1 MPEPIMDPATSM
13 VESSN
18 PSPRTNFWSA
28 AGGEVVEVSTVL
40 KRARSRRE
48 LILPDRIGQRQKRFV
63 TNLRDRPQ
71 NSFPHLGKDAILG
84 PVISRGRLLA
94 AGARVIL
101 PIVCAVG
108 VSIPLA
114 SNGAS
119 RSAPPVIGESEQF
132 EALPLIRTS
141 QNHLL
146 VHAWINDKPALLIVD
161 SGSPGT
167 VIASKRRSHFG
178 VTEVPIDS
186 KYPAR
191 VRVNGGYNAL
201 VMAHTLRLGG
211 LTVGEVPAISAD
223 LSGPRHAARRMREQQ
238 ADGILGTD
246 VLFASRAVLDCQ
258 GKLLIL
264 NLQPDLPN
272 LYVNGLV
279 NGSQARLMVDTGAF
293 ATLLHKP
300 FVRRLHIPTEQTSL
314 ASAAINLKEEGLD
327 VARIRKMSV
336 GVVDIGRNDVGV
348 VDLGGILHE
357 ALQLS
362 PPAVGLLGAEIL
374 NRHHGI
380 IDFGTRTLYLKKT

>member
-1 MPEPIMDPATSM
+1 
-13 VESSN
+13 
-18 PSPRTNFWSA
+18 
-28 AGGEVVEVSTVL
+28 
-40 KRARSRRE
+40 
-48 LILPDRIGQRQKRFV
+48 
-63 TNLRDRPQ
+63 
-71 NSFPHLGKDAILG
+71 
-84 PVISRGRLLA
+84 VISRGRLLA
-94 AGARVIL
+94 GGARVIL
-101 PIVCAVG
+101 PIVCAIG
-108 VSIPLA
+108 VSIPVA
-114 SNGAS
+114 SSGAP
-119 RSAPPVIGESEQF
+119 RSAPPTVGQSGQF
-132 EALPLIRTS
+132 EALPLIRTT

-167 VIASKRRSHFG
+167 VIASRRRSHFG
-178 VTEVPIDS
+178 VTEVPVDS

-191 VRVNGGYNAL
+191 VRVNGSYNAL
-201 VMAHTLRLGG
+201 VMARTLRLGG

-223 LSGPRHAARRMREQQ
+223 LSGPRLAARRMREQQ

-258 GKLLIL
+258 RQLLIL
-264 NLQPDLPN
+264 NLQPDLPLPVPGLDFRGFQKVPMFVTEGFN

-300 FVRRLHIPTEQTSL
+300 FVRRLHIPTEQTRL

-336 GVVDIGRNDVGV
+336 GMVDIGRNDVGV

-380 IDFGTRTLYLKKT
+380 IDFGTHILYLKKT

>member
-1 MPEPIMDPATSM
+1 
-13 VESSN
+13 V
-18 PSPRTNFWSA
+18 
-28 AGGEVVEVSTVL
+28 G
-40 KRARSRRE
+40 
-48 LILPDRIGQRQKRFV
+48 
-63 TNLRDRPQ
+63 
-71 NSFPHLGKDAILG
+71 
-84 PVISRGRLLA
+84 
-94 AGARVIL
+94 GARIVFL
-101 PIVCAVG
+101 IVCA
-108 VSIPLA
+108 I
-114 SNGAS
+114 GALWTPPAATAAPS
-119 RSAPPVIGESEQF
+119 RSASSKNQSDAQF
-132 EALPLIRTS
+132 EALPLVRS
-141 QNHLL
+141 RQNHLL

-178 VTEVPIDS
+178 VSRVAEDS

-191 VRVNGGYNAL
+191 VRVNGSYTPL

-211 LTVGEVPAISAD
+211 LTVGEVPAVSAD
-223 LSGPRHAARRMREQQ
+223 LSGPRRAQRNLHEPEI
-238 ADGILGTD
+238 DGILGTD

-258 GKLLIL
+258 RQLLIL
-264 NLQPDLPN
+264 NLQPDLPIPVPGLDFRGFQKVPMFVTEGFN
-272 LYVNGLV
+272 LYVDGLV

-300 FVRRLHIPTEQTSL
+300 FVRRLHIPTEQTSF

-327 VARIRKMSV
+327 VARIRKLSV

>member
-1 MPEPIMDPATSM
+1 M
-13 VESSN
+13 
-18 PSPRTNFWSA
+18 
-28 AGGEVVEVSTVL
+28 
-40 KRARSRRE
+40 RSR
-48 LILPDRIGQRQKRFV
+48 
-63 TNLRDRPQ
+63 
-71 NSFPHLGKDAILG
+71 
-84 PVISRGRLLA
+84 
-94 AGARVIL
+94 
-101 PIVCAVG
+101 
-108 VSIPLA
+108 
-114 SNGAS
+114 
-119 RSAPPVIGESEQF
+119 
-132 EALPLIRTS
+132 

-167 VIASKRRSHFG
+167 VISSRRRSHFG
-178 VTEVPIDS
+178 VTGVSPDS

-191 VRVNGGYNAL
+191 VRVNGSYNRVL
-201 VMAHTLRLGG
+201 MAHSLRLGG
-211 LTVGEVPAISAD
+211 LTVGELPAISAD
-223 LSGPRHAARRMREQQ
+223 LGGPRGVARNSHELQ

-258 GKLLIL
+258 RQLLIL
-264 NLQPDLPN
+264 NLQPEQPVPVPGLDFHGFQKVPMFVTDGSN
-272 LYVNGLV
+272 LYVDGFV

-293 ATLLHKP
+293 ATILHRP
-300 FVRRLHIPTEQTSL
+300 FVRRLHIPTEQTRL

-327 VARIRKMSV
+327 VARIRKLSV

>member
-1 MPEPIMDPATSM
+1 
-13 VESSN
+13 
-18 PSPRTNFWSA
+18 
-28 AGGEVVEVSTVL
+28 
-40 KRARSRRE
+40 
-48 LILPDRIGQRQKRFV
+48 
-63 TNLRDRPQ
+63 
-71 NSFPHLGKDAILG
+71 
-84 PVISRGRLLA
+84 
-94 AGARVIL
+94 VIL

-108 VSIPLA
+108 VSVPSSSIA
-114 SNGAS
+114 GSS
-119 RSAPPVIGESEQF
+119 RSASSAAQQAAQF
-132 EALPLIRTS
+132 EALPLVRS
-141 QNHLL
+141 RQNHLL
-146 VHAWINDKPALLIVD
+146 VHAWINGKPALLIVD

-178 VTEVPIDS
+178 VSEVPSDS

-191 VRVNGGYNAL
+191 VRVNGSYNRL

-223 LSGPRHAARRMREQQ
+223 LSGPREVARSQHEQQ

-258 GKLLIL
+258 RQVLIL
-264 NLQPDLPN
+264 NLQPDLPGPGPGLDFRGFQKVPMLVSDGFN
-272 LYVNGLV
+272 LYVDGLV

-300 FVRRLHIPTEQTSL
+300 FVRRLHIPTEQTRL
-314 ASAAINLKEEGLD
+314 ASAAINLKEEDLD
-327 VARIRKMSV
+327 VARIRKLSV

>member
-1 MPEPIMDPATSM
+1 VI
-13 VESSN
+13 SN
-18 PSPRTNFWSA
+18 
-28 AGGEVVEVSTVL
+28 
-40 KRARSRRE
+40 SRRCWCVVRI
-48 LILPDRIGQRQKRFV
+48 ILSILCG
-63 TNLRDRPQ
+63 TGAL
-71 NSFPHLGKDAILG
+71 FP
-84 PVISRGRLLA
+84 LLSS
-94 AGARVIL
+94 V
-101 PIVCAVG
+101 
-108 VSIPLA
+108 A
-114 SNGAS
+114 SA
-119 RSAPPVIGESEQF
+119 RSAPPAIIGRDTQF
-132 EALPLIRTS
+132 EALPLIRS
-141 QNHLL
+141 EQNHLL
-146 VHAWINDKPALLIVD
+146 VRAWINDKPAVLIVD

-178 VTEVPIDS
+178 VTPVPIDS

-191 VRVNGGYNAL
+191 VRVNGSYNTL
-201 VMAHTLRLGG
+201 VIAHTLRLGG
-211 LTVGEVPAISAD
+211 LRVADVPAISAD
-223 LSGPRHAARRMREQQ
+223 MSGPRRAARVLHERQ

-246 VLFASRAVLDCQ
+246 VLFASKAVLDCQ
-258 GKLLIL
+258 RQLLIL
-264 NLQPDLPN
+264 NLQPDVPAAVPGLDYRGFQKVPIFVSDGFN

-300 FVRRLHIPTEQTSL
+300 FVRQLHIPTEQTRL

-327 VARIRKMSV
+327 IARIRKLSV
-336 GVVDIGRNDVGV
+336 GTFDIGRKEVGV

>member
-1 MPEPIMDPATSM
+1 L
-13 VESSN
+13 V
-18 PSPRTNFWSA
+18 R
-28 AGGEVVEVSTVL
+28 
-40 KRARSRRE
+40 
-48 LILPDRIGQRQKRFV
+48 
-63 TNLRDRPQ
+63 
-71 NSFPHLGKDAILG
+71 
-84 PVISRGRLLA
+84 
-94 AGARVIL
+94 GAR
-101 PIVCAVG
+101 IVFLLFCAVG
-108 VSIPLA
+108 LSFPLA
-114 SNGAS
+114 SSATSS
-119 RSAPPVIGESEQF
+119 RSAASKNQLDSQF
-132 EALPLIRTS
+132 EALPLVRTR

-146 VHAWINDKPALLIVD
+146 VHAFINDKPALLIVD

-167 VIASKRRSHFG
+167 VIASRRRSHFG
-178 VTEVPIDS
+178 VSRVSEDS

-191 VRVNGGYNAL
+191 VRVNGSYNTL
-201 VMAHTLRLGG
+201 VIAHTLRLGG
-211 LTVGEVPAISAD
+211 LTVGDVPAISAD
-223 LSGPRHAARRMREQQ
+223 LSGPRRAAHSSHDPE

-246 VLFASRAVLDCQ
+246 VLFASRAVMDCQ
-258 GKLLIL
+258 RKLLIL
-264 NLQPDLPN
+264 NLQPDIPTPVPGLDFRGFQKVPMFVTEGFN
-272 LYVNGLV
+272 LYVDGLV

-327 VARIRKMSV
+327 VARIRKLSV

-348 VDLGGILHE
+348 IDLGSILHE

>member
-1 MPEPIMDPATSM
+1 MEAAK
-13 VESSN
+13 SSEF
-18 PSPRTNFWSA
+18 PR
-28 AGGEVVEVSTVL
+28 V

-48 LILPDRIGQRQKRFV
+48 LILPGRIGQRQKQLFA
-63 TNLRDRPQ
+63 NLRDRQQ
-71 NSFPHLGKDAILG
+71 NSFPHFGKDAILG

-94 AGARVIL
+94 GGARVIL
-101 PIVCAVG
+101 PMVCAVG
-108 VSIPLA
+108 LSIPLA
-114 SNGAS
+114 ANAAPSS
-119 RSAPPVIGESEQF
+119 RSAGVAKNTQF
-132 EALPLIRTS
+132 EALPLVRS
-141 QNHLL
+141 RQNHLL

-167 VIASKRRSHFG
+167 VIASKRRGHFG
-178 VTEVPIDS
+178 VNEVPVDS

-191 VRVNGGYNAL
+191 VRVNGSYNTL
-201 VMAHTLRLGG
+201 VMARTLRLGG

-223 LSGPRHAARRMREQQ
+223 LSGARRASRSAHEQQ

-258 GKLLIL
+258 RQLLIL
-264 NLQPDLPN
+264 NLQPDLPVAVPGLDFRGFQKVPMFVTEGFN

-293 ATLLHKP
+293 ATLLHRP
-300 FVRRLHIPTEQTSL
+300 FVKRLHIPTEQTRL
-314 ASAAINLKEEGLD
+314 ASAAINMKEEGLD

-348 VDLGGILHE
+348 VDLGGILNE

>member
-1 MPEPIMDPATSM
+1 M
-13 VESSN
+13 
-18 PSPRTNFWSA
+18 
-28 AGGEVVEVSTVL
+28 
-40 KRARSRRE
+40 
-48 LILPDRIGQRQKRFV
+48 
-63 TNLRDRPQ
+63 
-71 NSFPHLGKDAILG
+71 
-84 PVISRGRLLA
+84 
-94 AGARVIL
+94 
-101 PIVCAVG
+101 VCAVG
-108 VSIPLA
+108 LSIPLA
-114 SNGAS
+114 ANA
-119 RSAPPVIGESEQF
+119 APPSQSTGIAQSNQF
-132 EALPLIRTS
+132 EALPLVRS
-141 QNHLL
+141 RQNHLL

-178 VTEVPIDS
+178 VSEVPVDS

-191 VRVNGGYNAL
+191 VRVNGSYSTL
-201 VMAHTLRLGG
+201 VMARTLRLGG

-223 LSGPRHAARRMREQQ
+223 LSGARRASRSAHEQQ

-258 GKLLIL
+258 RQVLIL
-264 NLQPDLPN
+264 NLQPDLPVAVPGLDFRGFQKVPMFVTEGFN

-293 ATLLHKP
+293 ATLLHRP
-300 FVRRLHIPTEQTSL
+300 FVKRLHIPTEQTRL
-314 ASAAINLKEEGLD
+314 ASAAINMKNEGLD

-348 VDLGGILHE
+348 VDLGGILSE
-357 ALQLS
+357 ALLLS

>member
-1 MPEPIMDPATSM
+1 M
-13 VESSN
+13 
-18 PSPRTNFWSA
+18 
-28 AGGEVVEVSTVL
+28 
-40 KRARSRRE
+40 
-48 LILPDRIGQRQKRFV
+48 
-63 TNLRDRPQ
+63 
-71 NSFPHLGKDAILG
+71 
-84 PVISRGRLLA
+84 
-94 AGARVIL
+94 
-101 PIVCAVG
+101 VCAVG
-108 VSIPLA
+108 LSIPLA
-114 SNGAS
+114 ANAAP
-119 RSAPPVIGESEQF
+119 RSQSATIGQSTQF
-132 EALPLIRTS
+132 EALPLIRS
-141 QNHLL
+141 RQNHLL

-178 VTEVPIDS
+178 VSEVPVDS

-191 VRVNGGYNAL
+191 VRVNGSYSTL
-201 VMAHTLRLGG
+201 VMARTLRLGG

-223 LSGPRHAARRMREQQ
+223 LSGPRSASRSAHEQQ

-258 GKLLIL
+258 RQLLIL
-264 NLQPDLPN
+264 NLQPELPVAVPGLDFRGFQKVPMFVTEGFN

-293 ATLLHKP
+293 ATLLHRP
-300 FVRRLHIPTEQTSL
+300 FVKRLHIPTEQTRM
-314 ASAAINLKEEGLD
+314 ASAAINMKNEGLD
-327 VARIRKMSV
+327 VASIRKMSV

-348 VDLGGILHE
+348 VDLGGILSE

>member
-1 MPEPIMDPATSM
+1 
-13 VESSN
+13 
-18 PSPRTNFWSA
+18 
-28 AGGEVVEVSTVL
+28 
-40 KRARSRRE
+40 
-48 LILPDRIGQRQKRFV
+48 
-63 TNLRDRPQ
+63 
-71 NSFPHLGKDAILG
+71 
-84 PVISRGRLLA
+84 VISRGRLV
-94 AGARVIL
+94 AGGAQLIL
-101 PIVCAVG
+101 PILCAIG
-108 VSIPLA
+108 FSTSLEA
-114 SNGAS
+114 KESS
-119 RSAPPVIGESEQF
+119 RSTPPTVGQAGQF
-132 EALPLIRTS
+132 EAIPLIRS
-141 QNHLL
+141 NQNHLL
-146 VHAWINDKPALLIVD
+146 VHAFINGKPALLIVD

-178 VTEVPIDS
+178 VTEVPVDS
-186 KYPAR
+186 KYPSR
-191 VRVNGGYNAL
+191 VRVNGSYNAL
-201 VMAHTLRLGG
+201 VLAHTLRLGG

-223 LSGPRHAARRMREQQ
+223 LSVPGHTTRRLREQQ

-258 GKLLIL
+258 RQLLIL
-264 NLQPDLPN
+264 NLQPDLPSAVPGLDFRGFQKVPMFVTEGFN

-293 ATLLHKP
+293 ATLLHRP
-300 FVRRLHIPTEQTSL
+300 FVRHLHIPTEQTSL

-336 GVVDIGRNDVGV
+336 GMVDIGRNDVGV